1 MYQVVI
7 MYGDNEPWWFFE
19 DWQNDIK
26 EEYAFADLK
35 AAEQFYETKWLE
47 LNPHFTNLKSHP
59 NYQAAFWNESDER
72 WCEECDDYLQQYTGL
87 ALLKDYGAVVQKS
100 ATQLCQTINGEGKLR
115 VCKRKVAN

>member
-26 EEYAFADLK
+26 EEYTFTDLN

-47 LNPHFTNLKSHP
+47 LSPNFTHLKSHP
-59 NYQAAFWNESDER
+59 NYQAAFWNERDER

-87 ALLKDYGAVVQKS
+87 VLLKDYAAVTKES
-100 ATQLCQTINGEGKLR
+100 ASNLCQTINGEARLR
-115 VCKRKVAN
+115 VCRRKVVN

>member
-19 DWQNDIK
+19 DWQAVVT
-26 EEYAFADLK
+26 EEYTFNDLT
-35 AAEQFYETKWLE
+35 AAEQFYENKWLE
-47 LNPHFTNLKSHP
+47 LSPHFSNLKSHP

-87 ALLKDYGAVVQKS
+87 ALLKDYNAVVEKS
-100 ATQLCQTINGEGKLR
+100 SNRLCQTINGEGKLR

>member
-19 DWQNDIK
+19 DWQADVT
-26 EEYAFADLK
+26 EEYTFNDLT
-35 AAEQFYETKWLE
+35 AAEQFYENKWLE
-47 LNPHFTNLKSHP
+47 LSPCFSNLKSRP

-87 ALLKDYGAVVQKS
+87 ALLKDYNAVVEKS
-100 ATQLCQTINGEGKLR
+100 SNRLCQTINGEGKLR